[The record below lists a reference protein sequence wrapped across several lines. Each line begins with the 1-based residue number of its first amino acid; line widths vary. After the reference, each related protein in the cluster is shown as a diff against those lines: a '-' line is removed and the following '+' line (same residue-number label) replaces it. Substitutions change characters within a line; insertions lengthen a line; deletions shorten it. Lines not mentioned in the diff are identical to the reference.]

1 MEEWREVFKN
11 IIPKGTY
18 ETLLS
23 FGEKEGL
30 LIKLISKKNII
41 YIEFGYV
48 VVFRIFDEGIIL
60 NALFEESQ
68 IEKYKKDKFSNIIY
82 KIQNGDF
89 DKFVKQI
96 GNELYEYLDLKHY
109 IIVTINYVIEVITEW
124 EPRIKVV
131 EIAKNI

>member
-1 MEEWREVFKN
+1 MY
-11 IIPKGTY
+11 G
-18 ETLLS
+18 
-23 FGEKEGL
+23 
-30 LIKLISKKNII
+30 
-41 YIEFGYV
+41 
-48 VVFRIFDEGIIL
+48 
-60 NALFEESQ
+60 
-68 IEKYKKDKFSNIIY
+68 IY